1 MLHAI
6 ALCIPGILVCF
17 CAALAVWLI
26 KPDLLG
32 IPSRTEIKTLSE
44 DLRRANECMNEA
56 RLLASEFARQAERV
70 AESEARFRLL
80 SAGTS
85 ALPGAKAL
93 RVLVVDDVEV
103 NREIAAAFIG
113 AAGHDVVCVGGGAEA
128 VAAVAGAH
136 FDIIMMDVSMPGI
149 DGLEAAR
156 RIRSMEGPRGR
167 VPIVA
172 LTAQAFADQVE
183 ECRAAGMDSHLA
195 KPFTPET
202 LLASVTRGVAA
213 APDEV
218 RPTIGFSAAP
228 GIAGLERDPPVLD
241 LNMLKRTA
249 ASLDPKVAMTHLRTV
264 TRQGEALLTALRSPD
279 ALIGSGSALAEAA
292 HNVAG
297 SAGLF
302 GFERLAVVARH
313 FERAVQ
319 TDSPALLSLADDLSA
334 ALEVS
339 LQQMQTQTCVAL
351 AA

>member
-1 MLHAI
+1 MLYVI
-6 ALCIPGILVCF
+6 ALCVLA
-17 CAALAVWLI
+17 CAAMLWRMRPQLLAL
-26 KPDLLG
+26 
-32 IPSRTEIKTLSE
+32 PSAADIRSMAE
-44 DLRRANECMNEA
+44 DLRRATDCIQEA
-56 RLLASEFARQAERV
+56 RLLAAEFARSAERV

-80 SAGTS
+80 AAAANAPASAK
-85 ALPGAKAL
+85 PM

-103 NREIAAAFIG
+103 NRDIAAAFIG
-113 AAGHDVVCVGGGAEA
+113 AAGHEVVCVGGGAAA
-128 VAAVAGAH
+128 VAAIAESH

-156 RIRSMEGPRGR
+156 RIRAMEGPRGR

-183 ECRAAGMDSHLA
+183 ECRNAGMDSHLA

-202 LLASVTRGVAA
+202 LLAAVTRGVAA
-213 APDEV
+213 APQAV
-218 RPTIGFSAAP
+218 RETIGFSAAP

-241 LNMLKRTA
+241 LDMLQRTA
-249 ASLDPKVAMTHLRTV
+249 ASLDPKAAMTHLRTV

-279 ALIGSGSALAEAA
+279 ALIGSGNALAEAA

>member
-1 MLHAI
+1 MLYVI
-6 ALCIPGILVCF
+6 ALCVLVC
-17 CAALAVWLI
+17 AAMLWRLRPQLLAL
-26 KPDLLG
+26 
-32 IPSRTEIKTLSE
+32 PSTADIRSLTE
-44 DLRRANECMNEA
+44 DLRRATDCVQEA
-56 RLLASEFARQAERV
+56 RLLAADFARSAERV

-80 SAGTS
+80 AAAANASAG
-85 ALPGAKAL
+85 AKPM

-103 NREIAAAFIG
+103 NRDIAAAFIG
-113 AAGHDVVCVGGGAEA
+113 AAGHEVVCVGGGAAA
-128 VAAVAGAH
+128 VAAIAESH

-156 RIRSMEGPRGR
+156 RIRAMEGPRGQ

-183 ECRAAGMDSHLA
+183 ECRNAGMDSHLA

-202 LLASVTRGVAA
+202 LLAAVTRGVAA
-213 APDEV
+213 APAAV
-218 RPTIGFSAAP
+218 RKTIGFSAAP

-241 LNMLKRTA
+241 LDMLQRTA
-249 ASLDPKVAMTHLRTV
+249 ASLDPKAAMTHLRTV

-279 ALIGSGSALAEAA
+279 ALIGSGNALAEAA